1 MPVVESIADAI
12 TATMAMITKSL
23 PSDEERLLRFKLKY
37 PKRYMRVKMQILRQ
51 SFRYL
56 KHHRQITPDEFVA
69 YIGGIYSIEEKQIL
83 VSMLNK
89 EFSKQNQQK

>member
-1 MPVVESIADAI
+1 MPPVIESIADAV

-37 PKRYMRVKMQILRQ
+37 PKKYMRVKMQILRN

-56 KHHRQITPDEFVA
+56 RHHREVTAEEFVSF
-69 YIGGIYSIEEKQIL
+69 IGGVYTPEEKQQLIT
-83 VSMLNK
+83 VLNK
-89 EFSKQNQQK
+89 ELNK